1 MYKFSQFSKISEI
14 TVKALRYYDEE
25 NILRPTIRKEENQ
38 YRYYAAEDL
47 KKAQLYS
54 QLIEIVT

>member
-38 YRYYAAEDL
+38 YRYYTDEDL

-54 QLIEIVT
+54 QLIEIVK